1 MLDQTTALNN
11 QYRYQAQLQKEESDR
26 VVANYK
32 ECNKETVEVLSH
44 VDHKLKAKFYK
55 KVKIDPNAKKF
66 VIKKKDNSNTT
77 VIKRTNRMPSEDRIK
92 LAKRYAKQGKNAEEI
107 SVILGV
113 HPSTIRKDLK

>member
-1 MLDQTTALNN
+1 MLDNTTALNN

>member
-1 MLDQTTALNN
+1 MLDQTTSLNN

-26 VVANYK
+26 IVANYK
-32 ECNKETVEVLSH
+32 ECNKETIEVVSH
-44 VDHKLKAKFYK
+44 RDAKLKAVFYK
-55 KVKIDPNAKKF
+55 KVQIDPNAKNF

-77 VIKRTNRMPSEDRIK
+77 VIKRTTRIPSEDRIK

>member
-26 VVANYK
+26 VVEKYK
-32 ECNKETVEVLSH
+32 ECNKETVEIVSH
-44 VDHKLKAKFYK
+44 RDTKLKAVFYK

-77 VIKRTNRMPSEDRIK
+77 VIKRTTRMPAEDRIK

>member
-26 VVANYK
+26 IVANYK
-32 ECNKETVEVLSH
+32 ECNKETVEVVSH
-44 VDHKLKAKFYK
+44 VDTKLKAVFYK
-55 KVKIDPNAKKF
+55 KVQIDPNAKKF

-77 VIKRTNRMPSEDRIK
+77 VIKRTTRMPSEDRIK
-92 LAKRYAKQGKNAEEI
+92 LAKRYAKQGKNFEEI